1 VQRVGSRNAGV
12 AELAKAL
19 AATWSADPTADI
31 EVIDL
36 RDLLPDDPVREDV
49 GKFSGPFQQCG
60 NHKIHTFPFG
70 SGVSGHV
77 IIPLRPGTKLMRR

>member
-19 AATWSADPTADI
+19 AATWSANPTADI
-31 EVIDL
+31 EVLDL
-36 RDLLPDDPVREDV
+36 RNLLPDNPVREDV

-60 NHKIHTFPFG
+60 NHQIHTFSFD
-70 SGVSGHV
+70 SGVPGHV
-77 IIPLRPGTKLMRR
+77 IVPLRPGTKLMCR